1 MIQFDT
7 ESGSTYEVDRTPGGP
22 APGLPKAGKVRRLVG
37 TREPTP
43 RQGTDCEWGSF
54 YHISPITVGESV
66 LIFWDSHGKA
76 TITSLV
82 TEIRETDERD

>member
-1 MIQFDT
+1 MMTFTT
-7 ESGSTYEVDRTPGGP
+7 ESGSTYEVDRTPSGP
-22 APGLPKAGKVRRLVG
+22 DKSGKVRRLVG